1 MSWQRRMR
9 RYLFSFAVLF
19 CVMVSSFTCDAADT
33 KALYTLYGKEYSPK
47 YPKGVSE
54 TIAKYDSAM
63 RHLTMYHYID
73 GVANSSDILSAR
85 IKALKKELDAIKD
98 KLTLGYFKEANEIYE
113 LEEKYSTLY
122 KQYSGYM
129 KTLQT
134 FSVKDKS
141 INLKDAPTY
150 KEYYYALEM
159 KKLYSGEH
167 NLGSVHIKYPVVGEV
182 KSTAKTKQGIKLKV
196 SNAKVQSIFN
206 GRVTNVSNNSV
217 TVSHYDGIYSYYGNL
232 HKIKV
237 HVGDS
242 VSQGSVL
249 GTAASSV
256 ELRLMID
263 NEIVD
268 IKQIFNED

>member
-1 MSWQRRMR
+1 MSWQRKMR
-9 RYLFSFAVLF
+9 KYLFSFAVLF
-19 CVMVSSFTCDAADT
+19 CVVISSSTCYAANT

-63 RHLTMYHYID
+63 RYLKMYHYID
-73 GVANSSDILSAR
+73 GVASSSDILSAR
-85 IKALKKELDAIKD
+85 IKDLKKELDTIKD
-98 KLTLGYFKEANEIYE
+98 KLTLGYFKDTNEIYE

-129 KTLQT
+129 ETLQT
-134 FSVKDKS
+134 FSVKGETV
-141 INLKDAPTY
+141 NLKDAPTY
-150 KEYYYALEM
+150 KEYCYALEM

-167 NLGSVHIKYPVVGEV
+167 NLGSVHMKYPVVGEV
-182 KSTAKTKQGIKLKV
+182 KSIEKTKQGVRLEV
-196 SNAKVQSIFN
+196 SSAKVQSIFN

-256 ELRLMID
+256 ELRLMVG